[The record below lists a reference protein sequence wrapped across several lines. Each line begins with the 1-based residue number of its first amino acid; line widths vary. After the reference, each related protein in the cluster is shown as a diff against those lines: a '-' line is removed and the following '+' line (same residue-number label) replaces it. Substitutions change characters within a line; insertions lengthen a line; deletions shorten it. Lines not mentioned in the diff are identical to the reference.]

1 MPDSSTE
8 ERIAYGGQAVLEG
21 VMMRSRS
28 CVATAVRHPAG
39 QIVVRARPIT
49 TGVLAKA
56 LRRVPVLR
64 GAAALWDILLI
75 GMRSL
80 AFSAEV
86 AIEDE
91 SDQSA
96 VEPAESEGSGFVWA
110 SLAFGLA
117 IGVGLF
123 FVLPIFVT
131 RIADPSI
138 GSDLLSNL
146 LEGLVRLALLVAY
159 LWIIG
164 LLPDIR
170 RTFEYHGAEHKTVNA
185 VEAGDELTVD
195 NVMLHS
201 STHPRCGTNF
211 LLVVVVLSILVFATL
226 GRPDLPLRIG
236 SRIVLVP
243 LIAGLGFE
251 LIRFL
256 SMHRENFLAAAVL
269 RPGLW
274 LQAITTRPPAPD
286 QVEVAIVAMDQVL
299 CAESEERAAPPTTL
313 HYVLRS

>member
-1 MPDSSTE
+1 M
-8 ERIAYGGQAVLEG
+8 
-21 VMMRSRS
+21 
-28 CVATAVRHPAG
+28 ATAVRHPAG
-39 QIVVRARPIT
+39 QIVVRARPVV
-49 TGVLAKA
+49 TGRLAKA

-64 GAAALWDILLI
+64 GVAALWDILLI

-91 SDQSA
+91 SDQSD
-96 VEPAESEGSGFVWA
+96 VEPAESEGSSFVWA

-138 GSDLLSNL
+138 ESDLLSNL
-146 LEGLVRLALLVAY
+146 LEGLVRLVLLVAY
-159 LWIIG
+159 LSIIG

-195 NVMLHS
+195 NVMLHRFNPS
-201 STHPRCGTNF
+201 ALRHEFLANRCGPFDTG
-211 LLVVVVLSILVFATL
+211 IRHARAA
-226 GRPDLPLRIG
+226 RP
-236 SRIVLVP
+236 
-243 LIAGLGFE
+243 
-251 LIRFL
+251 
-256 SMHRENFLAAAVL
+256 AAAN
-269 RPGLW
+269 RF
-274 LQAITTRPPAPD
+274 
-286 QVEVAIVAMDQVL
+286 
-299 CAESEERAAPPTTL
+299 AESFWC
-313 HYVLRS
+313 H